1 MDDRQQDNELR
12 ARFEAQRRAE
22 AGEAPPFAAM
32 MARARAE
39 AASEPAFAFRP
50 RLRRVLY
57 AGGLAAAAT
66 IALVFV
72 VPRESSNEAAFEEA
86 VRAFHSDP
94 ALGAWRSPTDGLL
107 DLPGSRWIS
116 TVPRVGTP
124 Q

>member
-12 ARFEAQRRAE
+12 ARFEAQRRVDAR
-22 AGEAPPFAAM
+22 EAPSFAAM

-39 AASEPAFAFRP
+39 AANASIIAFRP
-50 RLRRVLY
+50 RLRRVVY
-57 AGGLAAAAT
+57 AGGLAAAAV
-66 IALVFV
+66 IALLFV
-72 VPRESSNEAAFEEA
+72 MPRESPTEAAFEEA

-107 DLPGSRWIS
+107 DVPGSRLIS
-116 TVPRVGTP
+116 TVPRIGTP

>member
-12 ARFEAQRRAE
+12 AWFAAQRRTE
-22 AGEAPPFAAM
+22 ASQAPSFEAM

-39 AASEPAFAFRP
+39 AANPRVIAFRP

-66 IALVFV
+66 IALIFV
-72 VPRESSNEAAFEEA
+72 VPRESSDEAAFEEA